1 MKIESIRDITKIASA
16 GTLYSPACNLYKLT
30 VKDTGASPIDL
41 SAEADAT
48 NTLNGTIS
56 AATQAAPGVITT
68 SAAHGLTTGDQVII
82 RDVQGMTEINGGFTV
97 IVTSATTFNITHGG
111 TSTSGPDQRIDTTGF
126 GAYTTGGTFTSGE
139 ITIETVEAI
148 VRELNPM
155 AYFTVNDASGV
166 MYIVMDRNTTSD
178 NESVDDI
185 ATRVNELQK
194 RVRSIGKDTGASTT
208 SIGPNDIDISGS
220 TVEAAT
226 GMTFTV

>member
-1 MKIESIRDITKIASA
+1 MKITSNRDITKIASA
-16 GTLYSPACNLYKLT
+16 GTLYSPACNLFKVS
-30 VKDTGASPIDL
+30 VKDNGASAIDL
-41 SAEADAT
+41 RAEDDAT

-139 ITIETVEAI
+139 ISIETVEAI

-155 AYFTVNDASGV
+155 AYFTVDDASGV
-166 MYIVMDRNTTSD
+166 MYIIMDQNVNSASD
-178 NESVDDI
+178 
-185 ATRVNELQK
+185 LQA
-194 RVRSIGKDTGASTT
+194 RVRTIGKDSGASTT
-208 SIGPNDIDISGS
+208 SIGPNDIDISGA

-226 GMTFTV
+226 GMAFTV

>member
-1 MKIESIRDITKIASA
+1 MKIRSVRDITKIASA
-16 GTLYSPACNLYKLT
+16 GTLFASTCNLYKLT
-30 VKDTGASPIDL
+30 VKDTGNSAIDL
-41 SAEADAT
+41 RDEDDAV
-48 NTLNGTIS
+48 ND
-56 AATQAAPGVITT
+56 A
-68 SAAHGLTTGDQVII
+68 
-82 RDVQGMTEINGGFTV
+82 
-97 IVTSATTFNITHGG
+97 
-111 TSTSGPDQRIDTTGF
+111 STPPKI
-126 GAYTTGGTFTSGE
+126 AV
-139 ITIETVEAI
+139 ETVEAI